1 MPEEGIFSSEG
12 TEAIGQTA
20 GANNAIRSSAA
31 KSAISNKGEFEA
43 AKIYRE
49 AQEKAADKM
58 DAAKKQAGVS
68 EWIGKGIGFALPLI
82 ACDMR
87 LKHDYA
93 PLEYTEVTDDLAD
106 LAFTVKALR
115 ECS

>member
-12 TEAIGQTA
+12 TEVIGQTA

-58 DAAKKQAGVS
+58 DAAKKQSGIFSTVGKV
-68 EWIGKGIGFALPLI
+68 IGTALPLI

-87 LKHDYA
+87 LKHNSA
-93 PLEYTEVTDDLAD
+93 PLECTEVTDDLAD
-106 LAFTVKALR
+106 LAFAVKALR